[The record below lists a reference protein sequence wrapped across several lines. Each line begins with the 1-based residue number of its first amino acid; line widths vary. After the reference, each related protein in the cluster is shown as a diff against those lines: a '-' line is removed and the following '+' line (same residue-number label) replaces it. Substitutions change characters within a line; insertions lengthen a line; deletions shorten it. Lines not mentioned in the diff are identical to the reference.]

1 MPNRKVDT
9 MNLKSFF
16 DLENVVFSRE
26 DLETPYEDKPTDI
39 IFIKE
44 NLPYK
49 KNSTKQTLER
59 RKKS

>member
-1 MPNRKVDT
+1 MD
-9 MNLKSFF
+9 LKSFF
-16 DLENVVFSRE
+16 NLENVVFSRE

-49 KNSTKQTLER
+49 KNSTKQTLEK